1 MQGYQIHLTA
11 KKMFKFFPNVAENKV
26 IGFFHFYKNVNIAV
40 LLLFPTGYGAK
51 NPHLAY
57 P

>member
-1 MQGYQIHLTA
+1 
-11 KKMFKFFPNVAENKV
+11 MFKFFPNVTKNKV
-26 IGFFHFYKNVNIAV
+26 IGFLYFYKNVNIAV

-51 NPHLAY
+51 NSHLAY